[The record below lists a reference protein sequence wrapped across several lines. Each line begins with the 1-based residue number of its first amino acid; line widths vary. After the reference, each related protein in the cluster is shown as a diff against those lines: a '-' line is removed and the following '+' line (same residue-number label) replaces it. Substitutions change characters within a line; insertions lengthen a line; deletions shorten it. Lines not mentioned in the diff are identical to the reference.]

1 MGYGF
6 ISKEFP
12 TGWNPTGIYF
22 HESELK
28 GYSIM
33 QLEIGDRV
41 HFVVSQN
48 EKGCVA
54 QQVDVLQEKPPFVSQ
69 VRLCSELWPCY

>member
-6 ISKEFP
+6 ISKAFP
-12 TGWNPTGIYF
+12 IERNPTGIYF

-28 GYSIM
+28 SYSIM
-33 QLEIGDRV
+33 QLNIGDRV

-54 QQVDVLQEKPPFVSQ
+54 QQVDVLQGKPQFVSQ
-69 VRLCSELWPCY
+69 VRLCSEF